1 VTELR
6 QLDHIALGVRDF
18 AGRCDF
24 FVKTLGFE
32 VGRVGQ
38 RFSTGTQIAM
48 LFDAARQTKVELIET
63 QPPEGTGLLHLA
75 FRVDNVDAAYLSLQA
90 QGLQAVREPHDL
102 GAAKARTALLCDE
115 TGLEIQIIQYAPD
128 SPDL

>member
-1 VTELR
+1 MNELR
-6 QLDHIALGVRDF
+6 ELDHIALGVHDF
-18 AGRCDF
+18 GGRCNF

-32 VGRVGQ
+32 VRRVGK

-48 LFDAARQTKVELIET
+48 LVDATKHAKLELIEI
-63 QPPEGTGLLHLA
+63 QPHESTGLLHLA
-75 FRVDNVDAAYLSLQA
+75 FRVDDVAAAYVSLQS
-90 QGLQAVREPHDL
+90 QGLEGIREPHDL
-102 GAAKARTALLCDE
+102 GAAKARTALLRDE

>member
-1 VTELR
+1 MTDDLV
-6 QLDHIALGVRDF
+6 LDHIALGAHDF

-32 VGRVGQ
+32 LRRVGK

-48 LFDAARQTKVELIET
+48 LFDVAGQAKVELIET
-63 QPPEGTGLLHLA
+63 QPHESAGLLHLA
-75 FRVDNVDAAYLSLQA
+75 FRVDDVDAAYVALQA
-90 QGLQAVREPHDL
+90 RGLAAVREPHDL
-102 GAAKARTALLCDE
+102 GAAKARTALLRDE
-115 TGLEIQIIQYAPD
+115 SGLDIQIIQYAPD